1 MQRVSWQDGNADE
14 DGTTSRPSRC
24 CGGALSPSKL
34 GKPIEYP
41 RDLVPSE
48 NPFWSWPFLGPLLL
62 ENESSDARD
71 HCANERT
78 FLSYLRLSIYMA
90 ILSVAI
96 VVSFHLRSQPSA
108 LELRI
113 AKPLG
118 IIFWILAFACL
129 MVGFGNYTSS
139 YIHPPCPGLL
149 QTVDD
154 LPETVNK
161 YANRTAIVQSGW
173 ITQTVSFHS
182 RIGESKRGHAANTL
196 QIMSLVALSIIGTCV
211 VLLIITKVQVD
222 E

>member
-1 MQRVSWQDGNADE
+1 MQRGSWENGDVVDS
-14 DGTTSRPSRC
+14 TTSRASGC
-24 CGGALSPSKL
+24 CGGALSASKL
-34 GKPIEYP
+34 GKPVEYP
-41 RDLVPSE
+41 RDLIPSD

-90 ILSVAI
+90 IVSVAI

-129 MVGFGNYTSS
+129 LVGFGNYTK
-139 YIHPPCPGLL
+139 
-149 QTVDD
+149 
-154 LPETVNK
+154 TVNK
-161 YANRTAIVQSGW
+161 YANRTAIVQTGW
-173 ITQTVSFHS
+173 ITQT
-182 RIGESKRGHAANTL
+182 
-196 QIMSLVALSIIGTCV
+196 IMSLVALSIIGTCV
-211 VLLIITKVQVD
+211 ILLVIAKVQVD
-222 E
+222 